1 MHQTD
6 LLCRYIMID
15 VVVNNVMATSM
26 SPDYSKYMFKD
37 PALYHPY
44 CPVQWGNPESEQ
56 NCWMGDDKVPLPD
69 LDTNNPT
76 VIETYKTWI
85 KDLVSK
91 YNIDG
96 LRIDAAKH
104 VQASFWPDFCAS
116 AGVFCMGEV
125 FSSDVGGAAQYQGP
139 LDSVLNFPMQNALV
153 RAFSSSGEKNIGI
166 IPNVLNESEQKFRD
180 ITVLGNF
187 LENQDMGRW
196 ASFSSDMQ
204 TTQYVFVQYLYQSS
218 TQTKPIQQRYDLQL
232 HVRWYPGC
240 LLRSRA
246 RLC

>member
-1 MHQTD
+1 
-6 LLCRYIMID
+6 
-15 VVVNNVMATSM
+15 MATSM

-166 IPNVLNESEQKFRD
+166 IPNVLNESKQKFRD